1 MRGLV
6 FYANQSLQT
15 RVARPNSPIPP
26 LGSTHLSQSQLHWG
40 NPLTAK
46 TKKRTSLQLFCDCG
60 LSPVPAKRK
69 QSIIW
74 TIYSVFEPI
83 FAFCRSATIRNRKKV
98 AAQADFLFSS
108 LQNIIGLTL

>member
-1 MRGLV
+1 MQTNPCKLALLALIRPFRRWAPRTFRKVSSTGAIRL
-6 FYANQSLQT
+6 LQ
-15 RVARPNSPIPP
+15 NK
-26 LGSTHLSQSQLHWG
+26 
-40 NPLTAK
+40 K
-46 TKKRTSLQLFCDCG
+46 TDFFATFFAIADSSCSRE
-60 LSPVPAKRK
+60 AK

-74 TIYSVFEPI
+74 AIYSVFEPI

>member
-1 MRGLV
+1 M
-6 FYANQSLQT
+6 QT
-15 RVARPNSPIPP
+15 IPCKHALPAPP
-26 LGSTHLSQSQLHWG
+26 LLPVHPFRHWDPMHLSQSQLHWG

-74 TIYSVFEPI
+74 AIYSVFEPI

>member
-1 MRGLV
+1 M
-6 FYANQSLQT
+6 QT
-15 RVARPNSPIPP
+15 IPRKHALLAPPSFADSPILSPGSHASFAKSAP
-26 LGSTHLSQSQLHWG
+26 LG
-40 NPLTAK
+40 NPLIAK
-46 TKKRTSLQLFCDCG
+46 TRNRTSLQLFFDWG

-69 QSIIW
+69 QSIIRA
-74 TIYSVFEPI
+74 IYSVFEPI